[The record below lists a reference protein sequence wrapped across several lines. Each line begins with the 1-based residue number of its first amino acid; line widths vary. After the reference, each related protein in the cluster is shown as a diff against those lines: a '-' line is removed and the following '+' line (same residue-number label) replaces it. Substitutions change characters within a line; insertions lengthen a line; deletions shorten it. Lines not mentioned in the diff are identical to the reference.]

1 MVKKI
6 ATAVLPTL
14 AVAGCAGTGPHPLAS
29 TVTVTAPATVTVTV
43 TESAAS
49 APGGSTP
56 SPSTEPA
63 TPVAFQYG
71 PNGAYAVGEAREG
84 LTQVIAPGRYRV
96 EGVSGSGFLKQ
107 CDSVICDMT
116 GTEHVVDTTITQSG
130 VPTILDIPASAS
142 VVAVYLFDT
151 TANPL
156 E

>member
-1 MVKKI
+1 MYRNGFPP
-6 ATAVLPTL
+6 ARLD
-14 AVAGCAGTGPHPLAS
+14 GDGNCTGYRDRDRDGVRSPSARRV
-29 TVTVTAPATVTVTV
+29 VTVPTA
-43 TESAAS
+43 
-49 APGGSTP
+49 
-56 SPSTEPA
+56 EPA

-71 PNGAYAVGEAREG
+71 PNGAYAVGQARGG

-96 EGVSGSGFLKQ
+96 EGVNGSGFLKQ

-130 VPTILDIPASAS
+130 VPTILDIPGSAS

-151 TANPL
+151 TATPL